1 MKILFLGTG
10 AADWTV
16 NDINNSEYRRN
27 SSALIDE
34 TLLIDPGPNVLE
46 AIKTFNVDISKIKNV
61 IVTHSHGDH
70 YNPDTV
76 EALENMGAEVIRFKS
91 MEEKQVGKY
100 KISAYK
106 ANHGTCEDSVHF
118 IIEDGNKKL
127 FYGLDSA
134 WLLYDEV
141 QAIINKHIDLA
152 VLDATIGEV
161 PGDYR
166 IFEHNNLTMIRQMKL
181 TLQKYVDQFIISHM
195 ARTLHTN
202 HKELAALMQKD
213 DILVAYDGF
222 IVEV

>member
-27 SSALIDE
+27 SSALVDE

-46 AIKTFNVDISKIKNV
+46 TFSTFNVDIKKIKHV
-61 IVTHSHGDH
+61 IVTHSHSDH
-70 YNPDTV
+70 YNLNTV
-76 EALENMGAEVIRFKS
+76 QALKDAGAEIVPFKP

-118 IIEDGNKKL
+118 IIDDGNKKL

-141 QAIINKHIDLA
+141 QAIINKHVDLA

-181 TLQKYVDQFIISHM
+181 TLQKHVDKFIISHM

-222 IVEV
+222 ILEV

>member
-46 AIKTFNVDISKIKNV
+46 AFNTFNVDISKIKHV
-61 IVTHSHGDH
+61 IVTHSHSDH

-76 EALENMGAEVIRFKS
+76 EALKNMGAEVIRFKP
-91 MEEKQVGKY
+91 MEEKQIGKY
-100 KISAYK
+100 FISAYK
-106 ANHGTCEDSVHF
+106 ANHGTCLDSVHY
-118 IIEDGNKKL
+118 IINDGDKKL

-134 WLLYDEV
+134 WLLYEEV
-141 QAIINKHIDLA
+141 QAIIEKHINLA

-166 IFEHNNLTMIRQMKL
+166 VFEHNNLEMIRQMKL
-181 TLQKYVDQFIISHM
+181 TLNQHVDKFVISHM

-202 HKELAALMQKD
+202 HDELCSLMQKD
-213 DILVAYDGF
+213 QILVAKDGLTL
-222 IVEV
+222 EV